1 MGCAQ
6 SRIDN
11 EESVSRCKE
20 RKNLMKDAVVARN
33 AFAAGHS
40 GYAVALKNTG
50 AALSD
55 YAHGETHDPHP
66 PPPLDPPTVSSS
78 PPPPP
83 PPPIDD
89 SLPPPPPP
97 LPEFSPI
104 SLPRAATMPAGAI
117 HRSSPVPSPSPRR
130 RKKKPPS
137 R

>member
-1 MGCAQ
+1 M
-6 SRIDN
+6 
-11 EESVSRCKE
+11 SRCKD
-20 RKNLMKDAVVARN
+20 RKNLIKDAVVARN

-66 PPPLDPPTVSSS
+66 PPLDPPSSS
-78 PPPPP
+78 ADPPPPP

-97 LPEFSPI
+97 LPEFSPAPAPL
-104 SLPRAATMPAGAI
+104 SRSVTMPLHC
-117 HRSSPVPSPSPRR
+117 HRFFPLVDLYVLNYIYITIIQGIY
-130 RKKKPPS
+130 
-137 R
+137 